1 MNATVIT
8 SKDHIDP
15 KSEDGF
21 IIYKIGYI
29 HPPNNGARRASMLWG
44 NTPGGELSEAP
55 KDAKPYG
62 RKDGQWAEV
71 AEKDHD
77 HEIGNQVLI
86 FENLLI

>member
-1 MNATVIT
+1 MNAEVIT

-15 KSEDGF
+15 KRDEGF

-29 HPPNNGARRASMLWG
+29 HPTTNGKRIASMLWG
-44 NTPGGELSEAP
+44 NSDGEPFKEAP

-62 RKDGQWAEV
+62 RKDGKWSEV